1 MEDKWFGPKLTLV
14 EEDLLG
20 RLEQLLSGSVW

>member
-14 EEDLLG
+14 EEGLLV